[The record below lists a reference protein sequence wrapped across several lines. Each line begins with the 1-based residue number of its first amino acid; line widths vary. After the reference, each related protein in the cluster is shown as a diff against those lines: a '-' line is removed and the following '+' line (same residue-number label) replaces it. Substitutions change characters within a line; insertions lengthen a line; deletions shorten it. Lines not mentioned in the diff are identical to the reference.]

1 MILNKYILLI
11 FLIPALAGFSTAQE
25 KALETITENDLKRH
39 IIFLASDSLQ
49 GRALNTKNN
58 ALETAANYLRENAK
72 NIGLKPFENDYF
84 QTFEIQA
91 SKPDCKSTSRK
102 KSRIIYSVHSA
113 NQSPNEKTAQNT
125 ELIST
130 QNVVGI
136 LEGSDTRL
144 KDECIVF
151 MAHYDHLG
159 MGEFGSLSS
168 ADEPKIHNGADD
180 NASGTAG
187 VLELAEYFSENRPET
202 DILFLA
208 FSGEEM
214 GLLGS
219 QFYVDNPTVALENAL
234 AMINMDMIGRMNE
247 GRLMIFGVATTDSW
261 ESILTSAN
269 TDSLALDLVPDGTG
283 ASDHTSFYYKNMPVL
298 HYFTDTHADYHRPSD
313 DVEWI
318 NAEGQAKLLQHV
330 ARVVQQ
336 LDALDQKD
344 LPFVEAPG
352 EQRQS
357 MRMDGPTLGV
367 LPDYGYDGEGFR
379 ITGVSGGGPAEQ
391 GGLEG
396 GDIII
401 QIGEMEVADI
411 YAYMGALN
419 ELQTGTTVPVTV
431 MRDGEEMVFELEL

>member
-1 MILNKYILLI
+1 MNLRSLLFALLSILLFASCSSPDDTTNSSTDI
-11 FLIPALAGFSTAQE
+11 TAQDVAE
-25 KALETITENDLKRH
+25 HITYLSSDAMKGRETGTAEEAK
-39 IIFLASDSLQ
+39 
-49 GRALNTKNN
+49 
-58 ALETAANYLRENAK
+58 AANYVADLFRVY
-72 NIGLKPFENDYF
+72 GLDPAGDEDTYF
-84 QTFEIQA
+84 QTFTVNMSVLDNPHA
-91 SKPDCKSTSRK
+91 TDDDSTADKRLAKNVAGLLQGTGDS
-102 KSRIIYSVHSA
+102 
-113 NQSPNEKTAQNT
+113 E
-125 ELIST
+125 ELIII
-130 QNVVGI
+130 G
-136 LEGSDTRL
+136 
-144 KDECIVF
+144 
-151 MAHYDHLG
+151 AHYDHLG

-219 QFYVDNPTVALENAL
+219 QYYVDNPTVELENAL

-247 GRLMIFGVATTDSW
+247 NRMMIFGVATTDSW
-261 ESILTSAN
+261 ESILTEAN
-269 TDSLALDLVPDGTG
+269 TDSLQLDLVPDGTG

-318 NAEGQAKLLQHV
+318 NAEGQAKLLLHV
-330 ARVVQQ
+330 ARVVQT
-336 LDALDQKD
+336 LDGLDKED

-379 ITGVSGGGPAEQ
+379 ITGVSGGGAAQ
-391 GGLEG
+391 KGGLEG

-401 QIGEMEVADI
+401 RIGEMEIADI
-411 YAYMGALN
+411 YGYMGALN
-419 ELQTGTTVPVTV
+419 ELEKGTTVTVTV
-431 MRDGEEMVFELEL
+431 LRDGEEMVFELDL

>member
-1 MILNKYILLI
+1 MKLRSLSFALLS
-11 FLIPALAGFSTAQE
+11 LL
-25 KALETITENDLKRH
+25 
-39 IIFLASDSLQ
+39 FLASCSPSDNTGDSSANITSEEVAGHITYLSSDEMK
-49 GRALNTKNN
+49 GR
-58 ALETAANYLRENAK
+58 ETGTAEEAAAANYIADEFRAY
-72 NIGLKPFENDYF
+72 GLDPAGDEDTYF
-84 QTFEIQA
+84 QTFTVNMSVLDNPHA
-91 SKPDCKSTSRK
+91 SDDDSTADKRLAKNVAGLLQGTGDS
-102 KSRIIYSVHSA
+102 
-113 NQSPNEKTAQNT
+113 E
-125 ELIST
+125 ELIII
-130 QNVVGI
+130 G
-136 LEGSDTRL
+136 
-144 KDECIVF
+144 
-151 MAHYDHLG
+151 AHYDHLG

-336 LDALDQKD
+336 LDALDQED